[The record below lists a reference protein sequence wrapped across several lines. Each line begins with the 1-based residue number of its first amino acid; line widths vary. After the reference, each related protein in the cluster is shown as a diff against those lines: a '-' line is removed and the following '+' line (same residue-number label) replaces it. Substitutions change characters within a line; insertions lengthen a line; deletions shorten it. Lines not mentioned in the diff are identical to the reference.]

1 MKLTKQLAET
11 IAAILR
17 EYVDMRLQP
26 INDKLAALEQRGLD
40 RGVWRA
46 GQDYK
51 CGNDVT
57 HDGGSWRAR
66 VDTQSRP
73 GSNADWRL
81 TVKRGRK

>member
-1 MKLTKQLAET
+1 MRLTKQLAET
-11 IAAILR
+11 FATIFR

-46 GQDYK
+46 GADYLA
-51 CGNDVT
+51 GNEVSF
-57 HDGGSWRAR
+57 DGALWRAR